1 MIISGLQTG
10 NTRWLAAHL
19 QNAADNETI
28 ELAEITGTVAQ
39 DIDGALAEFDAIT
52 AGTRAREGVYAAFIN
67 PPQPLTR
74 EQFMRAIEVIAG
86 RLGLAG
92 QPRIVL
98 FHTKEGRHHC
108 HVVWSR
114 IDIDRMK
121 AIQLSHDRQKLRSCA
136 QELAAEFGLDL
147 PPGLQEDRGAARFE
161 QPKQPTKA
169 EKAMAE
175 KSGISV
181 EERRDAITAC
191 YRQADSAE
199 AFVNALE
206 AAGYMLARGD
216 SRAFVVV
223 DIAGDV
229 HSLARQIEG
238 AKTKDVKA
246 KLEGVNLSLLPPV
259 ERAKVLMAQRALAQ
273 QDAAR
278 SSAKRQAE
286 AKEAAEKLKAVQRK
300 RRGALDLL
308 WQKMKIRQMHEWKVL
323 LAHIK
328 GEEDRRLRR
337 HWLEI
342 GLARYL
348 KKIAVI
354 RQLLE
359 YYADRRKRSLEEY
372 HQQLKESLRR
382 RHENEAR
389 ELRRRYEAL
398 MRLERREFMAPVFA
412 CWQGAGDQAD
422 PVTYSFGQ
430 HETYWTGGWYGMTAR
445 TEEDAPFPDQ
455 DPAEYM
461 RPAAEYEMAFAYE
474 PAGRSALCSRFFQ
487 RHPDLCL
494 VRRSQR
500 VIQRSSR
507 GAGAAGGA
515 RRRRRRREGRHACRR
530 AGASLR
536 AGAAPLRRADMVNH
550 PLTKSGVQFRKAEQ

>member
-74 EQFMRAIEVIAG
+74 EQFMRAIDLIAE

-114 IDIDRMK
+114 IDIDRMR

-136 QELAAEFGLDL
+136 QELAAEFGLEL
-147 PPGLQEDRGAARFE
+147 PPGLREDRGAARFE

-175 KSGISV
+175 KSGITIA
-181 EERRDAITAC
+181 ERRAAITAC
-191 YRQADSAE
+191 YHQADSAE

-223 DIAGDV
+223 DTAGDV

-246 KLEGVNLSLLPPV
+246 KLAALNLALLPPV
-259 ERAKVLMAQRALAQ
+259 ERAKIQMAQRAQAQ
-273 QDAAR
+273 QDVAR
-278 SSAKRQAE
+278 ATAKRQAE
-286 AKEAAEKLKAVQRK
+286 AKDATEKLKAVQRK
-300 RRGALDLL
+300 RRAALDLL
-308 WQKMKIRQMHEWKVL
+308 WQKMKTRQMHELKVL

-328 GEEDRRLRR
+328 GEEERSLRR
-337 HWLEI
+337 HGLEI

-389 ELRRRYEAL
+389 ELRRRYDAL
-398 MRLERREFMAPVFA
+398 MRLERREFMAPIFA
-412 CWQGAGDQAD
+412 GWLGAGDQAD

-430 HETYWTGGWYGMTAR
+430 HERYWTGAWYIRTTGIMDDDTLEEGRDPADYMSRRQSMTCTTDLSRPKAR
-445 TEEDAPFPDQ
+445 TSF
-455 DPAEYM
+455 M
-461 RPAAEYEMAFAYE
+461 RPSAK
-474 PAGRSALCSRFFQ
+474 PGPTTDGQTISAGHSTRQ
-487 RHPDLCL
+487 PTGT
-494 VRRSQR
+494 RR
-500 VIQRSSR
+500 
-507 GAGAAGGA
+507 G
-515 RRRRRRREGRHACRR
+515 RRRAQKKTKTKRPVRMPPGRNS
-530 AGASLR
+530 ASGR
-536 AGAAPLRRADMVNH
+536 GGPDESH
-550 PLTKSGVQFRKAEQ
+550 K